1 GLLGSSP
8 IRFRSLLKTASLES
22 KSCLATE
29 VDPAHTAARQRA
41 LGEAAWARMNT
52 IGRVRSSAREYAHK
66 AANYKRLEKLL
77 EQPDRGSQRKVSG
90 SLARRKVGC
99 LWLSSVDGTD
109 VSG

>member
-1 GLLGSSP
+1 MDDYSSWPSACLAATAGLLGSSP

-29 VDPAHTAARQRA
+29 VDPAHTAARQRP

-52 IGRVRSSAREYAHK
+52 
-66 AANYKRLEKLL
+66 LENRL
-77 EQPDRGSQRKVSG
+77 EQPDRGSHRKVSG